1 MDKECIQ
8 TALRA
13 VLPALPE
20 DEASQVAEHLV
31 NDVGVVTTDDL
42 KFVQPNDLP
51 QLKPIQVR
59 KLIQAWQKEG
69 MHFLVLSHFCLEYK
83 NMKYSF
89 QRLMF
94 DDNV

>member
-1 MDKECIQ
+1 MDKEYIQ

-20 DEASQVAEHLV
+20 DELSQVAEHLV

-59 KLIQAWQKEG
+59 KQIQACLSEI
-69 MHFLVLSHFCLEYK
+69 MYLVAFHRRYVYPRSAKSVHSIC
-83 NMKYSF
+83 
-89 QRLMF
+89 
-94 DDNV
+94 

>member
-1 MDKECIQ
+1 MDKEWMQ

-51 QLKPIQVR
+51 QLKPIQVQ
-59 KLIQAWQKEG
+59 KLIQAC
-69 MHFLVLSHFCLEYK
+69 LSEITYLAAFHRRYV
-83 NMKYSF
+83 YPRSAI
-89 QRLMF
+89 
-94 DDNV
+94 